1 MTIQHLISYQDMEQ
15 NEEAN
20 QSLNIKKIKEK
31 ILVNSCPINT
41 NSTKQK
47 KKAQLW
53 TTIFY
58 LKLQGKNRKLLSIN
72 HSTKL

>member
-20 QSLNIKKIKEK
+20 QFLNIKKIKEK

-47 KKAQLW
+47 KKHNYQQQYF
-53 TTIFY
+53 I
-58 LKLQGKNRKLLSIN
+58 
-72 HSTKL
+72 